1 MSNYST
7 NNKTISDKIRKEDKR
22 SNNNNLWTLLHEAY
36 DRSKDSIL
44 TCNLETDQIEELMET
59 LQ

>member
-1 MSNYST
+1 MKHINCLMSPTQYHT
-7 NNKTISDKIRKEDKR
+7 
-22 SNNNNLWTLLHEAY
+22 LWTLLHEAY

-44 TCNLETDQIEELMET
+44 TCNLETDQIEELMEA

>member
-1 MSNYST
+1 MKHINCLMSPKQY
-7 NNKTISDKIRKEDKR
+7 
-22 SNNNNLWTLLHEAY
+22 NNLWTLLHEAY

-44 TCNLETDQIEELMET
+44 TCELETDQIEELMEA

>member
-1 MSNYST
+1 MAMKHINCLMSPKQY
-7 NNKTISDKIRKEDKR
+7 
-22 SNNNNLWTLLHEAY
+22 NNLWTLLHEAY

-44 TCNLETDQIEELMET
+44 TCELETDQIEELMQA

>member
-1 MSNYST
+1 MKHINWLMSPTQY
-7 NNKTISDKIRKEDKR
+7 
-22 SNNNNLWTLLHEAY
+22 NNLWTLLHEAY

-44 TCNLETDQIEELMET
+44 TCNLETDQIEELMEA

>member
-1 MSNYST
+1 MKHINCLMSPTQYT
-7 NNKTISDKIRKEDKR
+7 
-22 SNNNNLWTLLHEAY
+22 NLWTLLNEAH

-44 TCNLETDQIEELMET
+44 TCELKTDEIEELMEA

>member
-1 MSNYST
+1 MKHINCLMNTTQY
-7 NNKTISDKIRKEDKR
+7 NH
-22 SNNNNLWTLLHEAY
+22 LWILLREAH

-44 TCNLETDQIEELMET
+44 TCNLETDEIESLMEA

>member
-1 MSNYST
+1 MKHINCLMSPNQY
-7 NNKTISDKIRKEDKR
+7 
-22 SNNNNLWTLLHEAY
+22 NNLWTLLHEAY

-44 TCNLETDQIEELMET
+44 TCELETDQIEELMEA